1 MNAVQC
7 ISWIHFTALTSL
19 WGCWTRWRNGET
31 SKVKLTHGIPT
42 HAASWCIHTQS
53 TQARA
58 HDRTKAAPCV
68 CRAMSVVC
76 LQFRQNAQCHLLP
89 SLRSSSVSGRRAAGT
104 VATWL
109 DRTFPGGWP
118 PPRPPSCNSNNAPQP
133 RWCHWTPGHS
143 PDYAICE
150 QRWCPIQCV
159 FMFHVSCQAS
169 FTMSAIGFG

>member
-1 MNAVQC
+1 MNAVQH

-19 WGCWTRWRNGET
+19 CGCWTRWRNGET
-31 SKVKLTHGIPT
+31 SKVKLTHGIPMPPLDAST
-42 HAASWCIHTQS
+42 HKAHKREHTIGPRQHHVCPAQCQS
-53 TQARA
+53 CAYN
-58 HDRTKAAPCV
+58 
-68 CRAMSVVC
+68 SG
-76 LQFRQNAQCHLLP
+76 NAQCHLLP

-109 DRTFPGGWP
+109 DRTFPGGWPP

>member
-1 MNAVQC
+1 MLDKVTQWWNEQSKANPRNSHTC
-7 ISWIHFTALTSL
+7 RLLMHPNTKHTS
-19 WGCWTRWRNGET
+19 
-31 SKVKLTHGIPT
+31 
-42 HAASWCIHTQS
+42 ASTGSDQGS
-53 TQARA
+53 TM
-58 HDRTKAAPCV
+58 CV
-68 CRAMSVVC
+68 PRAMSVVS
-76 LQFRQNAQCHLLP
+76 LQFRQNAQCHLPP

-109 DRTFPGGWP
+109 DRTFPGVWP